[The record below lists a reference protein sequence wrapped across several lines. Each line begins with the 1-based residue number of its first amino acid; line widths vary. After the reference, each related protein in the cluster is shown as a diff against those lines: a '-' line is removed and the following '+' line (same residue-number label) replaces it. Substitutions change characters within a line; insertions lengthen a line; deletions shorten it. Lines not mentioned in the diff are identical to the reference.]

1 MLVANLRWYVEQMLK
16 VAATTPSIRSG
27 SNTLPITLEA
37 ILLWIGVLLLAVPT
51 MVFVVQESWR
61 GEEGAHGPIVLFTG
75 LWLLWR
81 EWKAAREH
89 VRAPSRKLVFGL
101 LAALLPLYFFA
112 RVTQIVEIEGYLM
125 YACLL
130 VVLYSIIGGPA
141 IQRLWF
147 PLVYLAFIFPPP
159 ETVVAAVTTPMKMEL
174 SRISIYLL
182 DQVGYPVAGAGVR
195 IYIGQYELLV
205 AAACSGLNSI
215 ISLTAISLFYIY
227 LRHQADWKYAAA
239 LVLFILP
246 VALFSNLIRV
256 LVLILLTYHF
266 GEATAQGFLHDFA
279 GIFMFAI
286 ALAGMYVLDELL
298 RPVWNKGVRRA
309 RA

>member
-1 MLVANLRWYVEQMLK
+1 MLK
-16 VAATTPSIRSG
+16 VAATTPGIRSTPN
-27 SNTLPITLEA
+27 SLPITLEA
-37 ILLWIGVLLLAVPT
+37 ILLWAGVLLLAVPT
-51 MVFVVQESWR
+51 MIFVVQETWR

-81 EWKAAREH
+81 EWKEARRY
-89 VRAPSRKLVFGL
+89 VRAPSRRLVYAL

-130 VVLYSIIGGPA
+130 VVLYSVIGGPS
-141 IQRLWF
+141 IRRLWF

-174 SRISIYLL
+174 SRISIFLL

-227 LRHQADWKYAAA
+227 LRHQADWKYAAV

-256 LVLILLTYHF
+256 LMLILLTYHF

-298 RPVWNKGVRRA
+298 RPFWNKGVRRA
-309 RA
+309 DA

>member
-1 MLVANLRWYVEQMLK
+1 MLK
-16 VAATTPSIRSG
+16 VADTAPSIQLGRK
-27 SNTLPITLEA
+27 THPITIEA
-37 ILLWIGVLLLAVPT
+37 VLLLIGVLLLAVPT
-51 MVFVVQESWR
+51 MAFVIQETWR

-81 EWKAAREH
+81 EWEHARDH
-89 VRAPSRKLVFGL
+89 VRAPSRPLLVVLFGV
-101 LAALLPLYFFA
+101 LLPLYFFA

-130 VVLYSIIGGPA
+130 VVLYSIIGGEA
-141 IQRLWF
+141 LKRLWF
-147 PLVYLAFIFPPP
+147 PLVYVAFIFPPP
-159 ETVVAAVTTPMKMEL
+159 ETVVAAITTPMKMEL
-174 SRISIYLL
+174 SRISIFLL
-182 DQVGYPVAGAGVR
+182 DQVGYPVAGEGVR

-227 LRHQADWKYAAA
+227 LRHQADWKYAAT

-279 GIFMFAI
+279 GIFMFAV

-298 RPVWNKGVRRA
+298 RPIFKGA
-309 RA
+309 KHQDA